1 MLINVDGFINIAVWL
16 AVGAAVACA
25 MEPWA
30 ALLHGRVWH
39 RLLWRIHGSHHRD
52 RLGRLEAND
61 ALSILHA
68 PPAIALILYGCV
80 GPAGLVREMAFGAGL
95 GMTAFGVAYVLVH
108 DGLVHGRLP
117 VGPLARSRWL
127 DRIRR
132 AHLAHHRREHGG
144 PYGLFLGP
152 AELAREAAA
161 RRRARAPQR
170 SAAPGPSVES
180 TSR

>member
-1 MLINVDGFINIAVWL
+1 MLTKVLVWL
-16 AVGAAVACA
+16 AVGLPVALA

-39 RLLWRIHGSHHRD
+39 GLLWRIHGSHHAPR
-52 RLGRLEAND
+52 RGRFEAND

-68 PPAIALILYGCV
+68 PIAIALILWGCL
-80 GPAGLVREMAFGAGL
+80 GPEGLLREAAFGAGL
-95 GMTAFGVAYVLVH
+95 GMTLFGLAYVLVH

-117 VGPLARSRWL
+117 VGWLASRPAF

-152 AELAREAAA
+152 VELAREVAA

-170 SAAPGPSVES
+170 SARPGPSAER

>member
-1 MLINVDGFINIAVWL
+1 MLTKVLLWL
-16 AVGAAVACA
+16 AVGVPVACA

-30 ALLHGRVWH
+30 AMLHGRVWH
-39 RLLWRIHGSHHRD
+39 GRLWRVHASHHTP
-52 RLGRLEAND
+52 RLGRFELND

-68 PPAIALILYGCV
+68 PIAVALILWGCM
-80 GPAGLVREMAFGAGL
+80 GPDGLVREAAFGAGL
-95 GMTAFGVAYVLVH
+95 GMTLFGIAYVLVH

-117 VGPLARSRWL
+117 VGPLRRSRVL
-127 DRIRR
+127 DRVRR
-132 AHLAHHRREHGG
+132 AHLAHHRRDHAG

-152 AELAREAAA
+152 AELAREATA

-170 SAAPGPSVES
+170 SARPGPSVAN